1 VDVAGKTALVTGAG
15 SGIGRVIA
23 LRLAGEGAA
32 VVVNDIDEETGSQT
46 SSDIADAGGRASF
59 AHADVTQDAEL
70 EAAIAHAERTFGGL
84 DILVNNAGGFPYPVF
99 LEAPLDHWSGSFDLN
114 LRSAMVAIHYAVPAM
129 KRRGAGAIV
138 NIASSAGLGLAPHPA
153 PEYAVAKAG
162 MIRLTACLAPLADR
176 GIRVNCVCPHTVG
189 TPAVR
194 QRIAE
199 LQADFEELPGPLQD
213 VLLEPEEVADAVV
226 ELIEDESAAGRVLVL
241 FGGQQPKLLDA
252 ES

>member
-23 LRLAGEGAA
+23 LRFAGEGAA
-32 VVVNDIDEETGSQT
+32 VVVNDIDEGTGGQA
-46 SSDIADAGGRASF
+46 SSDIAEAGGRASF
-59 AHADVTQDAEL
+59 AQGDVTRDTEL
-70 EAAIAHAERTFGGL
+70 EAAVAHAERTFGGL

-99 LEAPLDHWSGSFDLN
+99 PEASLEHWSESFDLN
-114 LRSAMVAIHYAVPAM
+114 LRSAMVAIHFALPAM
-129 KRRGAGAIV
+129 ERRGAGAIV

-162 MIRLTACLAPLADR
+162 IMRLTACLAPLADR

-199 LQADFEELPGPLQD
+199 LEADGEELPGPLQD

-226 ELIEDESAAGRVLVL
+226 DFVTDESLAGRILVLV
-241 FGGQQPKLLDA
+241 GGRQPELLPP
-252 ES
+252 